1 MSIEASAL
9 APGDPAGEDEYQAFY
24 GVLAATARG
33 RAFLDEHAR
42 RMRHA
47 ETEVLLAAVKRL
59 ENQVAG
65 QAAAPSPAAPLMA
78 DVSAVLEAVRSARAQ
93 IDAVQL
99 SATVTQLVSALD
111 TVQRR
116 LSALLPAAP
125 AEAAIAPAAI
135 DEPAPPPVQPPFTL
149 AITAVAAQALAAAE
163 PEDEPVKVIKA
174 GSMPPPPVFE
184 GEDFSAADVISAGA
198 GDEIQS
204 AEPDVAETAEELDLA
219 NAPAP
224 ASDEDPLG
232 PLMALSEEERLAL
245 FS

>member
-1 MSIEASAL
+1 MSTEAAAL
-9 APGDPAGEDEYQAFY
+9 APGEPAGEDEYRAFY
-24 GVLAATARG
+24 AVLAATARG

-47 ETEVLLAAVKRL
+47 ETGVLLAALKRL
-59 ENQVAG
+59 ESQVAA
-65 QAAAPSPAAPLMA
+65 QAASPAPAPPMLA
-78 DVSAVLEAVRSARAQ
+78 EVGAVLETVRSARAQ

-99 SATVTQLVSALD
+99 SATVTQLVSALE

-116 LSALLPAAP
+116 LSALLPAP
-125 AEAAIAPAAI
+125 
-135 DEPAPPPVQPPFTL
+135 PAPVSAGEREPVRPAFAL
-149 AITAVAAQALAAAE
+149 AITAVAAQALAAAQ
-163 PEDEPVKVIKA
+163 PEDEPIKVIKA
-174 GSMPPPPVFE
+174 GSMPPPPVFA
-184 GEDFSAADVISAGA
+184 GEDFSACGDVSTGA
-198 GDEIQS
+198 GDEFS
-204 AEPDVAETAEELDLA
+204 SDEAETAESTADLQIA